1 MIPSSKIKNDL
12 KQKMRFSQVKSKESD
27 LAGSIKTQVES
38 VKDNILAP
46 ERATPGS
53 VSIMSF
59 LKTKTNDKK
68 KQDFESMNPIKYY
81 YYPIEF
87 LDKDIESI
95 QLGKKINISIY
106 TVNTEISKP
115 FLMFM
120 LNNERFRI

>member
-1 MIPSSKIKNDL
+1 MIPGSKIKNDL

-59 LKTKTNDKK
+59 LKTKTNEKK

-95 QLGKKINISIY
+95 QLGKKINR
-106 TVNTEISKP
+106 E
-115 FLMFM
+115 M
-120 LNNERFRI
+120 